1 MIPRLELKAKIAQN
15 ERVRDKAYQL
25 KPLLID
31 RNALSQCETE
41 IKECQKY
48 IDYFTEE
55 LIKIESRKDPDI
67 PYTTVQNNSINK
79 PRDIKK
85 YSTLDLLTT
94 ETLYNKSKV
103 SLKLHELEYKLD
115 VENKVLEG
123 IKTMA
128 DVMDRDPSLSDRKRR
143 LDLQGQMYESIEK
156 FSLMTKALRK
166 YKSLYI
172 GEGDG
177 DDDYEPETPYVRMAP
192 GLRRP
197 VTGKLQLQ
205 ILEARGLA
213 HAPTRMF
220 KAPDTIVFVKIDGNI
235 VFRSKLSRQDK
246 WIDLCET
253 HVNKATEVEI
263 SIYDQEAE
271 RSLPIG
277 IFWLKITDIAEG
289 LRKKKIQ
296 QESDPRWVPAD
307 VYQKQEEISQPD
319 ENTQEE
325 EEGPKDVGMAEGGV
339 QAWFDVEPSGEML
352 LQVNFVREAANR
364 RPLDKL
370 GRVGAVRQRK
380 EEVHEMN
387 GHQFVERKF
396 YNIMK
401 CALCSEF
408 VVNSGYHCEDCEYS
422 CHKKCYTKVVT
433 KCISKLIVDKDS
445 DEDRLNHRIPHR
457 FEPITNIGANWCCHC
472 GYMLPLGSRG
482 AKKCS
487 ECSITCHTKCQHLI
501 PDFCGL
507 SMEMANQMLAEI
519 KAANKRKTLE
529 TSTSSNTNK
538 QKRASN
544 DPISEDLS
552 KLNLNQ
558 SKPSSSQGRAQQPPA
573 LPTHGQPYQYPLQTN
588 DPRYHQ
594 QAGSPIQIQ
603 QIPTMDVTPK
613 QERSDQRHVTLND
626 FNFLYVLGKGNFGKV
641 MLAEDKYD
649 KKLFAVKVLK
659 KRFIIDN
666 DEIESVRSEK
676 RIFLAANREKHP
688 FLIGL
693 QSCFQTESRVYFVM
707 EYVSGGDLM
716 WHIQREPF
724 SERRAKFYA
733 CEVLL
738 ALEYFHSQGIIYRDL
753 KLDNIMLGLDGHIK
767 VADYGLCKENMWYE
781 SITGTFCGTPE
792 FMAPEILLEQKYG
805 RAVDWWAFGVLVY
818 EMLLGQSPFRGEDED
833 EIFDAILEDEILYPV
848 NMSRDSVSI
857 CQRLL
862 TRESKKRLGAGP
874 SDAAEIKEHPFFQ
887 GVNWEDMLAKRVPP
901 PYCPTTNGPLDISNF
916 DEEFTRERPALTPIN
931 NALTRVEQQE
941 FQSFSY
947 IAD

>member
-1 MIPRLELKAKIAQN
+1 MHF
-15 ERVRDKAYQL
+15 
-25 KPLLID
+25 
-31 RNALSQCETE
+31 S
-41 IKECQKY
+41 
-48 IDYFTEE
+48 
-55 LIKIESRKDPDI
+55 SSSS
-67 PYTTVQNNSINK
+67 SI
-79 PRDIKK
+79 
-85 YSTLDLLTT
+85 DLLTT

-220 KAPDTIVFVKIDGNI
+220 KTPDTIVFVKIDGNI

-307 VYQKQEEISQPD
+307 VYQNQEEISQPD
-319 ENTQEE
+319 EKTQEE

-408 VVNSGYHCEDCEYS
+408 VVNSGY
-422 CHKKCYTKVVT
+422 
-433 KCISKLIVDKDS
+433 
-445 DEDRLNHRIPHR
+445 
-457 FEPITNIGANWCCHC
+457 
-472 GYMLPLGSRG
+472 
-482 AKKCS
+482 
-487 ECSITCHTKCQHLI
+487 Q
-501 PDFCGL
+501 
-507 SMEMANQMLAEI
+507 
-519 KAANKRKTLE
+519 
-529 TSTSSNTNK
+529 
-538 QKRASN
+538 
-544 DPISEDLS
+544 
-552 KLNLNQ
+552 
-558 SKPSSSQGRAQQPPA
+558 
-573 LPTHGQPYQYPLQTN
+573 
-588 DPRYHQ
+588 
-594 QAGSPIQIQ
+594 
-603 QIPTMDVTPK
+603 
-613 QERSDQRHVTLND
+613 
-626 FNFLYVLGKGNFGKV
+626 
-641 MLAEDKYD
+641 
-649 KKLFAVKVLK
+649 
-659 KRFIIDN
+659 
-666 DEIESVRSEK
+666 
-676 RIFLAANREKHP
+676 
-688 FLIGL
+688 
-693 QSCFQTESRVYFVM
+693 
-707 EYVSGGDLM
+707 
-716 WHIQREPF
+716 
-724 SERRAKFYA
+724 
-733 CEVLL
+733 CEVV
-738 ALEYFHSQGIIYRDL
+738 IRNVIP
-753 KLDNIMLGLDGHIK
+753 K
-767 VADYGLCKENMWYE
+767 
-781 SITGTFCGTPE
+781 
-792 FMAPEILLEQKYG
+792 
-805 RAVDWWAFGVLVY
+805 
-818 EMLLGQSPFRGEDED
+818 
-833 EIFDAILEDEILYPV
+833 
-848 NMSRDSVSI
+848 
-857 CQRLL
+857 
-862 TRESKKRLGAGP
+862 
-874 SDAAEIKEHPFFQ
+874 
-887 GVNWEDMLAKRVPP
+887 
-901 PYCPTTNGPLDISNF
+901 
-916 DEEFTRERPALTPIN
+916 
-931 NALTRVEQQE
+931 
-941 FQSFSY
+941 
-947 IAD
+947 